1 VGSLLGDAV
10 ARTKLQVIVFGRTE
24 QICVNNPTAMAALA
38 VGALCMTNLK
48 SRRVA
53 NSFLNAGGIAA
64 VVRLLKEPTCPI
76 ALRYIASSVETLL
89 DWRLGMSKQ
98 HGLSPEPIDS
108 FIEAGGEEWGYMATF
123 MIIPV

>member
-1 VGSLLGDAV
+1 MRDAV
-10 ARTKLQVIVFGRTE
+10 ARTKLEVVAFGRTE

-38 VGALCMTNLK
+38 IRVLCMTNLK

-64 VVRLLKEPTCPI
+64 VVRLLKEPTCPM
-76 ALRYIASSVETLL
+76 ALRHIISTVETLL

-98 HGLSPEPIDS
+98 HGLSPDPVDS
-108 FIEAGGEEWGYMATF
+108 FIEAGEEEWGYMATF
-123 MIIPV
+123 MINHA